1 MRIIFIGAVQF
12 SKSALE
18 KLVEI
23 GANIVG
29 VCTKE
34 NSKFNSDFAD
44 LTPLCNANKIPY
56 KYVDDINSN
65 ENIEWIK
72 SLKPDIIFCFGWSS
86 LIKKELLNL
95 CPIVGYHP
103 ARLPQ
108 NRGRHPLIWALAL
121 GLDSSASTFF
131 FMDEGADSGDILSQQ
146 EFNISYHD
154 TARTLYDKVISI
166 ALGQISRFTDQISK
180 LYFVNLQNG
189 GGEHGD
195 SFKNALLSISIK
207 QDNSKANTWRKRG
220 CFDGL
225 IDFRMT
231 SYAIYN
237 LVRALSRPYVGAEF
251 TYKEQSF
258 KVWKAKEVAVKL
270 PNIEAGK
277 VLRADKNGIL
287 VKTYDNAILLIE
299 HECSILPHIGE
310 YL

>member
-1 MRIIFIGAVQF
+1 MKIVFIGAVQF

-18 KLVEI
+18 KLVDI

-44 LTPLCNANKIPY
+44 LTPLCKANKIPY
-56 KYVDDINSN
+56 KYVNDINSN

-72 SLKPDIIFCFGWSS
+72 SLEPDIVFCFGWSS

-95 CPIVGYHP
+95 CPIIGYHP
-103 ARLPQ
+103 AQLPQ

-121 GLDSSASTFF
+121 GLKQSASTFF

-146 EFNISYHD
+146 SFKISYHD
-154 TARTLYDKVISI
+154 TAQTLYDKVSQI
-166 ALGQISRFTDQISK
+166 ALKQISKFTKQISK
-180 LYFVNLQNG
+180 LYLDNLRNG
-189 GGEHGD
+189 GGYGD
-195 SFKNALLSISIK
+195 SFKNTLLAISVK
-207 QDNSKANTWRKRG
+207 QYGLASNTWRKRDKN
-220 CFDGL
+220 DGL

-251 TYKEQSF
+251 IYKEQSF
-258 KVWKAKEVAVKL
+258 KVWKSKEVTVNL

-277 VLRADKNGIL
+277 VLKVDENGIL

-299 HECSILPHIGE
+299 HECSILPRIGE